1 MLGLTFGAR
10 PDPRIQNPGSHPEEG
25 SLQAS
30 PKPRSSVQP
39 LTSSPMSVKE
49 TAPFRPATAI
59 HTNDS
64 MWSRL
69 LRHFTAQSPVLHRC
83 LPKVKSG
90 RLLLEVGERAEW
102 KQFEVVL
109 AGSSIGDLGLY
120 YYATKGDAA
129 PVGCIHLHSAHIDV
143 LEEVVMVV
151 TQEKTWF
158 LCAEHGREASDWAE
172 TICATIEKSSQA
184 VLLTGSAR
192 ASQKRRRLSSNAS
205 AVTLK
210 EIQTRDPKARVHEFL
225 AIFVRS
231 TAEDVR
237 LQAMEGAF
245 SWSCLRN
252 VVWKVWLD
260 VLPMDAPFQEWVPI
274 ITTKRLQY
282 EAHRKQ
288 HALFHAFLQGKQDD
302 ESFLEACETSE
313 DILLHNIFKDVR
325 RTRGAMDFFRD
336 GKLQC
341 MLVRIL
347 YTYSNAHPEISYNQG
362 MGELLA
368 TIVYLLY
375 IEQWPSQQSMGKSLS
390 GTSLSSKAWSPPS
403 SSTSTGS
410 MPTVASSSRL
420 SQSSVSDDTDSEDAS
435 YVYVE
440 SFIDIQDDAS
450 FLDRDRFLR
459 SMPFSGGNGKHL
471 DCCRE
476 AVEEIVMELTSH
488 LYLEHDA
495 YLLLEEIMLRMAGAY
510 CPELSSPGSSTSGS
524 VRRVDS
530 RGSALAMFA
539 AEMASSP
546 LYDQM
551 NSIHHHVLSRC
562 DPPTARHLSK
572 LGVEPQMF
580 VLRWV
585 RVLMAR
591 EFEMAQVWQ
600 IWDAIF
606 SLTPSDFSFINL
618 LCVAAVR
625 EFREE
630 ILQVED
636 PTAVL
641 LCLRDI
647 SDKVEADRLVDNARE
662 LYDALMI
669 AAAVE
674 ATSDS
679 A

>member
-1 MLGLTFGAR
+1 MQPMT
-10 PDPRIQNPGSHPEEG
+10 
-25 SLQAS
+25 S
-30 PKPRSSVQP
+30 PSSGN
-39 LTSSPMSVKE
+39 E
-49 TAPFRPATAI
+49 TAPFRPATPLQG
-59 HTNDS
+59 NDS
-64 MWSRL
+64 LWSRL
-69 LRHFTAQSPVLHRC
+69 LRHFTTQSPVLHRF
-83 LPKVKSG
+83 LVRPSFAVAFLGFFSVSLSPPAQPKIKAG

-120 YYATKGDAA
+120 YYAAKGDPT

-151 TQEKTWF
+151 TQDKTWF

-172 TICATIEKSSQA
+172 TICGTIEKCSQA
-184 VLLTGSAR
+184 VLLAGSTG

-205 AVTLK
+205 AVTLR

-252 VVWKVWLD
+252 VVWKVWLN
-260 VLPMDAPFQEWVPI
+260 VLPMDSAFQEWVPS

-282 EAHRKQ
+282 EAYRKQ
-288 HALFHAFLQGKQDD
+288 HALFHAFLQGKQND
-302 ESFLEACETSE
+302 EEFLDACETSE
-313 DILLHNIFKDVR
+313 DILLHNIYKDVR

-341 MLVRIL
+341 MLIRIL
-347 YTYSNAHPEISYNQG
+347 YTYSNAHPEVSYNQG

-375 IEQWPSQQSMGKSLS
+375 IEQWPARDTLGKSS
-390 GTSLSSKAWSPPS
+390 SSSSLSSKAWTPPS
-403 SSTSTGS
+403 SSTSTSS
-410 MPTVASSSRL
+410 MPTVSSSSRL

-476 AVEEIVMELTSH
+476 AVEDIVMELTST
-488 LYLEHDA
+488 
-495 YLLLEEIMLRMAGAY
+495 I
-510 CPELSSPGSSTSGS
+510 
-524 VRRVDS
+524 RVDFFEWFDSWGGFS
-530 RGSALAMFA
+530 RF
-539 AEMASSP
+539 
-546 LYDQM
+546 
-551 NSIHHHVLSRC
+551 SIDHVRSG
-562 DPPTARHLSK
+562 K
-572 LGVEPQMF
+572 GV
-580 VLRWV
+580 VTTL
-585 RVLMAR
+585 
-591 EFEMAQVWQ
+591 
-600 IWDAIF
+600 
-606 SLTPSDFSFINL
+606 
-618 LCVAAVR
+618 
-625 EFREE
+625 
-630 ILQVED
+630 
-636 PTAVL
+636 
-641 LCLRDI
+641 
-647 SDKVEADRLVDNARE
+647 
-662 LYDALMI
+662 
-669 AAAVE
+669 
-674 ATSDS
+674 
-679 A
+679 